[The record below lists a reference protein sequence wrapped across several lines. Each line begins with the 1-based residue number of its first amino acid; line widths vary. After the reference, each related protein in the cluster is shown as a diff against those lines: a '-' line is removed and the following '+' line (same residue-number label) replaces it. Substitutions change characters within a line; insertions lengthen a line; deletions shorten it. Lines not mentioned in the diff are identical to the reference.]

1 MKEIASN
8 FLPDACETETTMDC
22 NACVIKKV
30 GLAQAFVPSQPY
42 QAPSSPEQS
51 LICGTA
57 FSDLSMPYVQGSHI
71 KRNAKEVTSWN
82 AKLCSK
88 NLWNWIFWQWIW
100 VCI

>member
-8 FLPDACETETTMDC
+8 FLPDTCETETTMDC

-42 QAPSSPEQS
+42 QTPSSAEQS

-71 KRNAKEVTSWN
+71 KRNARVLDQN
-82 AKLCSK
+82 
-88 NLWNWIFWQWIW
+88 IFKDMQKVNSCLSELAI
-100 VCI
+100 

>member
-8 FLPDACETETTMDC
+8 FLPDTCETETTMDC

-42 QAPSSPEQS
+42 QTPSSAEQS
-51 LICGTA
+51 LICGTV

-82 AKLCSK
+82 AK
-88 NLWNWIFWQWIW
+88 
-100 VCI
+100 